1 MKRSFIKYESFGGVI
16 LKIKGFMPLLLV
28 LLLVLSACTVQT
40 KDDVSNKV
48 NDGEKKEAI
57 EIEILS
63 TSANESDVNILR
75 DQLTKNGFKV
85 KLNLQP
91 DFGSF
96 KAQEDAGNFD
106 VSMSSWTTVTGNPDY
121 AVRSLFITGG
131 DYSIISDSKLD
142 KLINKASTQTPEE
155 YKGTYKE
162 LEDHLVFEKAYIAPL
177 YISNK
182 NQAVNTDILKEKS
195 VRLSKSRALA
205 WDSIDFADTTNRDKK
220 PLKLTQSMSTLT
232 SLDPIKGNDGSI
244 NQLNTNMYIRLVNLT
259 DDDKITSD
267 ASLSLNHAIAE
278 GNTEYYFLLR
288 NDIRF
293 AKVENKKAVDSGE
306 RVGAEDVI
314 FSLNRAK
321 DKDSVPD
328 HRTYSLHEHIKKVE
342 IVEDVAS
349 LESVK
354 LSNGKGSVKDAL
366 NKDLESE
373 ITGLVKAKED
383 ADQKNGK
390 YQVVKMTT
398 TEPFPQVLNYL
409 AHQSAGIVSKK
420 QVESINTYD
429 VASFD
434 VKKDIPYG
442 DQNTVTE
449 GSQYNNTLYT
459 SGPYIMLYKNDYEA
473 VFQKNPAYMKGD
485 EMEPYINRVS
495 VRFIK
500 DPDSAFSAL
509 RSGEIDMLSGVPET
523 KFDILKEDSKM
534 KLQSIQS
541 NAVSYLL
548 FNTENRDVAK
558 SENLRKAVLYSIN
571 QDEFIQ
577 FYKGDKAKAV
587 STVSPLVDTGNEL
600 SPDAGKV
607 KEALE
612 AFRSEK

>member
-1 MKRSFIKYESFGGVI
+1 M
-16 LKIKGFMPLLLV
+16 KIKGFMPLLLV
-28 LLLVLSACTVQT
+28 FLLVLSACTVQT

-75 DQLTKNGFKV
+75 DQLTKNGFEV

-131 DYSIISDSKLD
+131 DYSIISDPKLD

-205 WDSIDFADTTNRDKK
+205 WDSIDFADTTKRDKE

-278 GNTEYYFLLR
+278 GNTEYYFVLR

-354 LSNGKGSVKDAL
+354 LSNEKGTVKDAL

-442 DQNTVTE
+442 DQSTVTE

-473 VFQKNPAYMKGD
+473 VFQKNPAYMEGG
-485 EMEPYINRVS
+485 EYEPYINRVS

-509 RSGEIDMLSGVPET
+509 RSSEIDMLSGVPET

-548 FNTENRDVAK
+548 FNTKNRDVAQ

-577 FYKGDKAKAV
+577 FYKGDKAKAI

-600 SPDAGKV
+600 SPDAEKV
-607 KEALE
+607 KKALE
-612 AFRSEK
+612 AYRSEK